1 MTCRYKEILRLKK
14 MLENEHVQFEYH
26 KQWNGG
32 HIHSVDFAKNSF
44 GDGWSVI
51 EHDGSYGR
59 EKDLLEI
66 SFGLM
71 TEEERREEDDD
82 VLGYLTAEQ
91 VFARILDFENR
102 EEA

>member
-1 MTCRYKEILRLKK
+1 MHYREIMRLKK
-14 MLENEHVQFEYH
+14 MLEDAHVKFQVYE
-26 KQWNGG
+26 QQNGYD
-32 HIHSVDFAKNSF
+32 ISSADFDVDSF

-66 SFGLM
+66 SAGLM
-71 TEEERREEDDD
+71 TEEERQEEDDD

-91 VFARILDFENR
+91 AFARILDFEKRR
-102 EEA
+102 EK

>member
-1 MTCRYKEILRLKK
+1 MRYREIMRLKK
-14 MLENEHVQFEYH
+14 MLEEADVKFQVYE
-26 KQWNGG
+26 QQNGYD
-32 HIHSVDFAKNSF
+32 ISSADFDFDSYK
-44 GDGWSVI
+44 GWSVI

-71 TEEERREEDDD
+71 TDDERREEDDD